1 MYTVIASKTKLS
13 SFLAALFYRAGQE
26 VVSLSGSVKK
36 EQITLKSETDGYF
49 IVYPQSISYEQAK
62 KERIELLILDLEKEV
77 SPDFLDMLHGQN
89 GIVLC
94 IYQDPAD
101 EEKEEALLTKY
112 ESLLNHSLENKS
124 TLLAKVTAKLEEP
137 EQDFIIHTENK
148 TCEFDISKTHKI
160 HMFDVEMIQDLM
172 ADIGLWCERKGMS
185 QEEKENWVF

>member
-13 SFLAALFYRAGQE
+13 SFLAALFCKAGE
-26 VVSLSGSVKK
+26 EIVRLSSSAKK

-49 IVYPQSISYEQAK
+49 IVYLQSISYEQAK
-62 KERIELLILDLEKEV
+62 KERIELLILDLEKEL
-77 SPDFLDMLHGQN
+77 SPDLLDMLYGQN

-94 IYQDPAD
+94 IYQDLED
-101 EEKEEALLTKY
+101 KEKEEALLAKY

-148 TCEFDISKTHKI
+148 TCEFDYSKTYKI
-160 HMFDVEMIQDLM
+160 HMFDVEMIEDLM
-172 ADIGLWCERKGMS
+172 ADIGLWCERKGMD
-185 QEEKENWVF
+185 QEDKKNWVF